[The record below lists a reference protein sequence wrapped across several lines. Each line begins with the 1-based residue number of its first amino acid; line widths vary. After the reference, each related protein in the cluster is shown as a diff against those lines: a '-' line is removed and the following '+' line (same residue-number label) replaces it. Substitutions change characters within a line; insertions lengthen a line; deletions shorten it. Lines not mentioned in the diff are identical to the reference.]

1 MTYPARPST
10 NPQPTRPPPTAQGR
24 TANPGFAQALA
35 HYRTIPML
43 VIAAW
48 ASLFLWGGVGCGD
61 GFSRPCSPLRVGK
74 NRPEDMPRGQ
84 SQELDSSLRYA
95 LRTKKEISEIM
106 DMEKVQQYICR
117 VDEALEQEQD
127 RAKTELD
134 RSRAGGS
141 RDDVKETKG
150 EAEGEEPSDK
160 ELAEAVG
167 QDAVKVMSDEVK
179 DEIAKYKKEAARIVS
194 ALRFLTE
201 PKTAVAMTNELK
213 VDRLRLMALEEGPGE
228 ALERGPGRG
237 DLLARART
245 LSARGRQSSGPGQ

>member
-1 MTYPARPST
+1 
-10 NPQPTRPPPTAQGR
+10 
-24 TANPGFAQALA
+24 
-35 HYRTIPML
+35 
-43 VIAAW
+43 
-48 ASLFLWGGVGCGD
+48 
-61 GFSRPCSPLRVGK
+61 
-74 NRPEDMPRGQ
+74 MPRGQ